1 VRLATSIAA
10 AVEQQSVT
18 ANEVS
23 ANPERM
29 AMVSK
34 EMESASSSMQ
44 QAARDLSRLGAE
56 LNTAISCFEVKQA

>member
-34 EMESASSSMQ
+34 ETENARSAVQ
-44 QAARDLSRLGAE
+44 QAARDLNRLGAE
-56 LNTAISCFEVKQA
+56 LNSAISCFEVKQA

>member
-1 VRLATSIAA
+1 MATSIAA

-23 ANPERM
+23 TNPERM

-34 EMESASSSMQ
+34 ETESASSSMQ

-56 LNTAISCFEVKQA
+56 LNNAISCFEVEQA